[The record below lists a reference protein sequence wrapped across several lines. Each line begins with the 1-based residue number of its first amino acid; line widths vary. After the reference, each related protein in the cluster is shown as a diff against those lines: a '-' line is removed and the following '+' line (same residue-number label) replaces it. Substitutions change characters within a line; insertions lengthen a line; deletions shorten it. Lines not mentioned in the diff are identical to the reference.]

1 MQAKAKVSKR
11 GALLMEMIKL
21 DVMSFNILDIPSV
34 PYEVYMQCYG
44 RSNTIQVNYLKDC
57 YLKLVL

>member
-1 MQAKAKVSKR
+1 
-11 GALLMEMIKL
+11 MEMIKL